1 MIIKTQKIDINK
13 DIKKNLKMVLWNREN
28 LDLMK
33 YLKKDMILLTLNKV
47 KEELVIQ
54 EETHSLL
61 HINRTKSLIEY
72 I

>member
-13 DIKKNLKMVLWNREN
+13 DIKKNLKMELWNREN

-54 EETHSLL
+54 EVTHSLL
-61 HINRTKSLIEY
+61 HINRTKSLIEC